1 VQNSGIG
8 QLKVDKRQKGIGDMS
23 FKLTEEQLMVQSMV
37 RDLAR
42 SEFAPKAMERDK
54 TKAFPAE
61 NLSKLGKLGLMGMM
75 VPPEYGG
82 SGADTVSYV
91 LALSEVAYACASTAV
106 VMSVHNSIVCESILR
121 YGTEEQKK
129 RYLKNMSTGERIGAF
144 ALTEPNAGS
153 DPSRQTTKAVFDGD
167 SYIING
173 SKRFTTTGKNAGVII
188 VTAKTDEKMRHRGIS
203 AFIVE
208 QGAPG
213 LTVGPLE
220 DKMGLRASDT
230 TDLIFEDCRIP
241 AENRLGNEG
250 EGFLIAMTALDG
262 GRIGIAAQS
271 VGVARAAFDAAVQ
284 YAQERE
290 QFGRP
295 ISKFQGLRW
304 MIADMAT
311 EIEAARLLT
320 FSAAEIK
327 DRGENYTAQAS
338 MAKLFASEMVNR
350 TTAKALQMHGG
361 YGFIKEYPVERFYR
375 DARVFTIYEGTSE
388 IQRMVISNH
397 VLKDKRKP

>member
-1 VQNSGIG
+1 
-8 QLKVDKRQKGIGDMS
+8 MS

-42 SEFAPKAMERDK
+42 KEFAPTAMERDK
-54 TKAFPAE
+54 TKEFPAE
-61 NLSKLGKLGLMGMM
+61 NLSKLGELGLMGMM
-75 VPPEYGG
+75 VPAEYGG

-106 VMSVHNSIVCESILR
+106 VMSACASTAVVMSVHNSIVCESILR
-121 YGTEEQKK
+121 YGTEDQKE
-129 RYLKNMSTGERIGAF
+129 RYLKKMATGEKIGAF

-153 DPSRQTTKAVFDGD
+153 DPARQTTKAVFDGD
-167 SYIING
+167 SYILTG

-203 AFIVE
+203 AFIVK
-208 QGAPG
+208 QGTPG

-230 TDLIFEDCRIP
+230 TDLIFENCRIP
-241 AENRLGNEG
+241 VEDRLGNEG

-271 VGVARAAFDAAVQ
+271 VGVAQAAFDAAVQ

-311 EIEAARLLT
+311 EIEAARLMT
-320 FSAAEIK
+320 FSAAEMK

-350 TTAKALQMHGG
+350 TTAKALQIHGG
-361 YGFIKEYPVERFYR
+361 YGFTKEYPVERFYR

-388 IQRMVISNH
+388 IQRIVISNH